1 MIPNEMIPYIII
13 IITISS
19 LLIAQVTKFFI
30 TSIVNKKIDEMVLFS
45 TGGMPSSHSALV
57 TSLTTAIGLFIQ
69 PIGVEFTIALVLA
82 LVVVHDS
89 FGIRYEASKH
99 ARELNQI
106 KLRLNLI
113 ENIDIEEKKLK
124 EALGHRPREV
134 AAGILLGILLAFMGY
149 WIALLIW

>member
-1 MIPNEMIPYIII
+1 MIPSEVIPYIII

-113 ENIDIEEKKLK
+113 ENIDVEEKKLK

-134 AAGILLGILLAFMGY
+134 AAGILLGISLAFMGY

>member
-1 MIPNEMIPYIII
+1 MIPYIII

-19 LLIAQVTKFFI
+19 LLIAQITKFFI

-134 AAGILLGILLAFMGY
+134 AVGILLGVLLAFMGY

>member
-19 LLIAQVTKFFI
+19 LLIAQITKFFI

-113 ENIDIEEKKLK
+113 ENIDVEEKKLK

>member
-1 MIPNEMIPYIII
+1 MIPNEMIPYLIII
-13 IITISS
+13 ISISS
-19 LLIAQVTKFFI
+19 LLIAQVAKFFI
-30 TSIVNKKIDEMVLFS
+30 AAIVNKKMDEMVLFS

-57 TSLTTAIGLFIQ
+57 TSLTTSIGLFIQ

-134 AAGILLGILLAFMGY
+134 AAGILFGVLLAFIGY

>member
-19 LLIAQVTKFFI
+19 LLIAQITKFFI

-134 AAGILLGILLAFMGY
+134 AAGILLGVLLAFMGY